1 MRSFFSN
8 QFFKCLKLH
17 ALLLHMAIVY
27 VVSFVCT
34 MVGEQVHVGCEE
46 VAELMVLVVIPIV
59 ILLQNLK
66 LILQVDFQV

>member
-1 MRSFFSN
+1 MLF
-8 QFFKCLKLH
+8 
-17 ALLLHMAIVY
+17 LLHMAIVY

-59 ILLQNLK
+59 ILLPESEADLTG
-66 LILQVDFQV
+66 